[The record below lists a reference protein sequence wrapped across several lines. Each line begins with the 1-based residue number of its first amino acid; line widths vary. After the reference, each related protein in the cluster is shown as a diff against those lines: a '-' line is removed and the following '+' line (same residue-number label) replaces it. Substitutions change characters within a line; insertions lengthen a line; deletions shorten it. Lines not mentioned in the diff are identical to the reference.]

1 MPRIFISYRRAD
13 SQTITGR
20 IYDSLAA
27 VFGEEQVFKDVYNI
41 PAGVDFRAV
50 LTREV
55 SMADVVLV
63 VIGPAWATLTDNS
76 GQRRLD
82 DPNDYV
88 RIEVE
93 QALSRS
99 TTLVVPVLVGG
110 ASMVRAADLPE
121 TLSELAYRNAAV
133 VRDDPDFRR
142 DIAQL
147 IDQIQKYF
155 EENAPTQRLRPI
167 PQAAARITAAPA
179 KPEVPS
185 AAVDFNFDDLL
196 PANPPTP
203 PAPFSASAPR
213 SRPAPANK
221 PSGSSMKWI
230 WIIVGLFVLGIVA
243 LAICEVFSSL
253 ALLGSGYG
261 W

>member
-20 IYDSLAA
+20 IYDSLATA
-27 VFGEEQVFKDVYNI
+27 FGEAQVFKDVYNI
-41 PAGVDFRAV
+41 PAGVDFRAA
-50 LTREV
+50 LAREV
-55 SMADVVLV
+55 GMADVVLV
-63 VIGPAWATLTDNS
+63 VIGPSWVALTDDT

-93 QALSRS
+93 QALQRA

-110 ASMVRAADLPE
+110 AAMVRAADLPE
-121 TLSELAYRNAAV
+121 SLSELAYRNAAV

-147 IDQIQKYF
+147 IDHIKKHF
-155 EENAPTQRLRPI
+155 EENAPTQRLQPI
-167 PQAAARITAAPA
+167 PQAAGRTTTAPA
-179 KPEVPS
+179 QPGVPS
-185 AAVDFNFDDLL
+185 PAVDFDFDDLL
-196 PANPPTP
+196 PASTAPPSTSIP
-203 PAPFSASAPR
+203 SSSSAPA
-213 SRPAPANK
+213 SK
-221 PSGSSMKWI
+221 PSGSGMRWI
-230 WIIVGLFVLGIVA
+230 WIIVGLFVLGLIA

>member
-50 LTREV
+50 LAREV

-63 VIGPAWATLTDNS
+63 VIGPSWVTIANDA

-93 QALSRS
+93 QALSRA

-110 ASMVRAADLPE
+110 AAMVRAADLPE
-121 TLSELAYRNAAV
+121 SLSELAYRNAAV

-142 DIAQL
+142 DMAQL
-147 IDQIQKYF
+147 IDQIKKYF
-155 EENAPTQRLRPI
+155 EENAPTQRLKPI
-167 PQAAARITAAPA
+167 PQAAVGTTAAPA
-179 KPEVPS
+179 QPRGAS
-185 AAVDFNFDDLL
+185 AAVDFDFDDLL
-196 PANPPTP
+196 PANTSAP
-203 PAPFSASAPR
+203 PAPFSAATPHP
-213 SRPAPANK
+213 RPAPASK
-221 PSGSSMKWI
+221 PSGSGMKWI
-230 WIIVGLFVLGIVA
+230 WIIVGLFVLGIIA

>member
-50 LTREV
+50 LAREV
-55 SMADVVLV
+55 GMADVVLV
-63 VIGPAWATLTDNS
+63 VVGPSWATLTDDA

-88 RIEVE
+88 RIEIE
-93 QALSRS
+93 QALSRA

-110 ASMVRAADLPE
+110 AAMVRAADLPGS
-121 TLSELAYRNAAV
+121 LSELAYRNAAV

-147 IDQIQKYF
+147 IDQIKKYF

-167 PQAAARITAAPA
+167 PQAAAHTTAAPA
-179 KPEVPS
+179 KPGVPS
-185 AAVDFNFDDLL
+185 AVDDFDFDDLL
-196 PANPPTP
+196 PANTPAP
-203 PAPFSASAPR
+203 PAPFSASTSHP
-213 SRPAPANK
+213 RPAPASK
-221 PSGSSMKWI
+221 PAGSGMKWI
-230 WIIVGLFVLGIVA
+230 WIIIGLFVFGIVA

-253 ALLGSGYG
+253 ALFGSGYG